1 MSSGLKGLLTAVVA
15 LVVTPLVLVA
25 IDLSIGSPVAPMTVL
40 VLGSALGLLYGLEA
54 GLLGSYDLTRPNGWL
69 LLVDL
74 TWSLP
79 NTLFGFVFGNLIY
92 PFFGIPSRQLSEGE
106 GWISYRSRGFRFGTD
121 VLQTLGTVNL
131 GGRGNHERVHVVQA
145 RILGPLFLP
154 LHGMNYVLN
163 FLFQVIFTGT
173 LGAILAVSGA
183 RDTAYLRPPATS
195 AVGGFWGWIYY
206 ATLMELWA
214 YGTES

>member
-1 MSSGLKGLLTAVVA
+1 MSSFVKGLLTVAIA
-15 LVVTPLVLVA
+15 LVLTPLVLVA
-25 IDLSIGSPVAPMTVL
+25 VDLAASQPVEPMAVL
-40 VLGSALGLLYGLEA
+40 VAGACAGLLYGLEA
-54 GLLGSYDLTRPNGWL
+54 GLLGSYDLANPKGWL

-79 NTLFGFVFGNLIY
+79 NTLFGLVFGNLIY

-106 GWISYRSRGFRFGTD
+106 GWISYRSRGFRFGTE

-131 GGRGNHERVHVVQA
+131 GGRGNHEMVHVVQA

-154 LHGMNYVLN
+154 LQGVNYALN
-163 FLFQVIFTGT
+163 FLFQVLFTAT
-173 LGAILAVSGA
+173 VGAILALTGI
-183 RDTAYLRPPATS
+183 RDTAYLRPPASS
-195 AVGGFWGWIYY
+195 AVGGFWGWIYF

-214 YGTES
+214 YGTEA